1 MAGVSIGSELLDG
14 ALADSVHD
22 FKIPNVITKNK
33 DGVTLGDVFLTL
45 PDKPTGA
52 YSAKSEHDMLHKIFG
67 KDPKKNPIRELIED
81 IEKEKAKGNDKV
93 LRLTVN
99 GLAKFDYTVNYL
111 SHVGENGIIND
122 MRSIKDKVSLR
133 DYDTFFNLKGSPLNI
148 VIDAQS
154 IGMKKLFSFAKKD
167 EGSNLVIN
175 SIINR
180 EVVNDPASK
189 IYDVSKFLKKDGLT
203 YNVLREDNTENI
215 KYTSFDTP
223 DNPLLRNK
231 FYSTLDLTLSPLLNT
246 NNKGLP
252 RITLDILNKQKEL
265 IYQTGNPHLD
275 NAISSCWN
283 LIKKWFGSK
292 TDKHIRSSSF
302 FQCKRSGDWLQA
314 LSCID
319 IDRPYLNDTD
329 NSRVAI
335 NNLKLVT
342 LDQILLWYSLI
353 IGIDVIFTCTMPAKP
368 EEDAADAG
376 EPEDSN
382 DGIDDDE
389 LAAGPG
395 KPKKILLYFTRS
407 TPEPPEAKLA
417 RYKAMA
423 KANAAIDYKAKINKY
438 NSLIQEVVNDIEAEI
453 DGVFHKVMSEI
464 GKAKSLVKGITTGT
478 KELLQLNWK
487 LTALDYKELD
497 EPVKPAKRDEEKI
510 EKLSQ
515 YISECS
521 SIDLIVNSVKTK
533 DDIVFN
539 SKAYEINE
547 EYLKLIDPFFDLS
560 AMKSRG
566 GESAEIRCAKSCSHL
581 KFRLP
586 DVYIRNLVAMLKGI
600 RDLIKEKWPKIAM
613 DKFAL
618 VKIIALLEVDNMDSI
633 SDIIVGY
640 LKKKNTSTEIQA
652 AQKDRLTDE
661 DARSKAE
668 DEDTSDTDPVETKYI
683 EEIKGKIEKDT
694 VDLKADYTDEKEFE
708 FEYIEEVVRVLRS
721 RIVTK
726 KVLVQKVAP
735 VVPVVPKIKRAMTSG
750 TEDLDVKEY
759 AQILLSL
766 LGVRV
771 QAGGGSPSK
780 DKSVYAYA
788 LFLIYLNS
796 LIDSLNGYEMMN
808 GTDYIYFDA
817 VARIVLSAIQVTKT
831 DHLSLLDTVYIEMLD
846 TEWIDEF
853 SSLESKDFKE
863 CVQVAAQN
871 LALQSLNLR
880 SGPMPY
886 DTYKGSKKILEDIR
900 FDSEF
905 KKITATLKGKS
916 FYDRKLY
923 VISRIESYI
932 KSSSMPTSTPP
943 MPVYPIVLKRRNPLQ
958 DHQLPYINEAYNPRP
973 LKIRGGKTRSMKKK
987 RKNGSPRRKTL
998 RKTRRHR

>member
-1 MAGVSIGSELLDG
+1 MAAVNIGSELLDG

-52 YSAKSEHDMLHKIFG
+52 YSAKSEHDMLRKIFG
-67 KDPKKNPIRELIED
+67 TDPKKNPIRELIGQ
-81 IEKEKAKGNDKV
+81 IAKEKLAGNDKV
-93 LRLTVN
+93 LILNVK
-99 GLAKFDYTVNYL
+99 GLQTYDYSVNYL
-111 SHVGENGIIND
+111 SHAGDND
-122 MRSIKDKVSLR
+122 MRSIKDKISLQ

-154 IGMKKLFSFAKKD
+154 IGMKKLFSFAKND
-167 EGSNLVIN
+167 EKKTLIIN

-189 IYDVSKFLKKDGLT
+189 IYDVNKFLKTPGLT
-203 YNVLREDNTENI
+203 YNVLREDNKENI

-246 NNKGLP
+246 SSKGLP

-314 LSCID
+314 ISCID
-319 IDRPYLNDTD
+319 IDRPYIKDSGD
-329 NSRVAI
+329 MPVAI

-353 IGIDVIFTCTMPAKP
+353 IGIDVIFTCTLPAKP
-368 EEDAADAG
+368 EEDGADAG

-382 DGIDDDE
+382 DGNDDDE
-389 LAAGPG
+389 LAAAPG
-395 KPKKILLYFTRS
+395 KPQKILLYFTRS
-407 TPEPPEAKLA
+407 TPEDPDAKLA
-417 RYKAMA
+417 RYKGMA
-423 KANAAIDYKAKINKY
+423 KANAAIKYKAKITAY
-438 NSLIQEVVNDIEAEI
+438 NTLIQEVVNDIEAEI
-453 DGVFHKVMSEI
+453 DVVFDKVITEI
-464 GKAKSLVKGITTGT
+464 GKSKSLVKGITTGT

-497 EPVKPAKRDEEKI
+497 EPVKPAKIDTATI
-510 EKLSQ
+510 EVLSQ

-521 SIDLIVNSVKTK
+521 SIDLIINSVKTK

-566 GESAEIRCAKSCSHL
+566 GRGGESAEIRCAKSCSYL

-586 DVYIRNLVAMLKGI
+586 DLYIRNLVAMLEGI
-600 RDLIKEKWPKIAM
+600 RDLIQKKWPKIVM
-613 DKFAL
+613 KNFAL
-618 VKIIALLEVDNMDSI
+618 VQIIALLKVDNMDSI

-652 AQKDRLTDE
+652 AQKEPLTDQ
-661 DARSKAE
+661 DALSRPE
-668 DEDTSDTDPVETKYI
+668 DEDTSSTDPVETKYI
-683 EEIKGKIEKDT
+683 EETKGQIETDIDESYKT
-694 VDLKADYTDEKEFE
+694 LEADYTDAIE
-708 FEYIEEVVRVLRS
+708 FEYVEEVVRVLRS
-721 RIVTK
+721 RIVTR
-726 KVLVQKVAP
+726 KVA
-735 VVPVVPKIKRAMTSG
+735 PVVPKIKRAMTSG
-750 TEDLDVKEY
+750 TEDFDVREY

-766 LGVRV
+766 LGV
-771 QAGGGSPSK
+771 QTGGGSPSK
-780 DKSVYAYA
+780 DKSVYAYI
-788 LFLIYLNS
+788 LLLIYLNS
-796 LIDSLNGYEMMN
+796 LITSLNGYEMMN
-808 GTDYIYFDA
+808 GSDYIYFDA

-831 DHLSLLDTVYIEMLD
+831 DYLSLLDTIYIEMLD

-853 SSLESKDFKE
+853 SSIESKDFKE

-886 DTYKGSKKILEDIR
+886 DTYKGSKKIFEDIR

-932 KSSSMPTSTPP
+932 KFSSMPTSRPP
-943 MPVYPIVLKRRNPLQ
+943 IPIHPIALKRPNPNHPL
-958 DHQLPYINEAYNPRP
+958 LEMNEEIIRRP
-973 LKIRGGKTRSMKKK
+973 LKIRGGKTRAMKKK
-987 RKNGSPRRKTL
+987 KRNGSPRRKTL